1 MFECVPGSTQG
12 LGRGGL
18 GRMPLGGGIGTLQ
31 NLIDI
36 PSTLVFRNAHIKRRL
51 RSTGLYEANW
61 QNISS
66 LVKKWGSIDY
76 AVDDTRL
83 NRFTFSGANLVVR
96 NDFGDFN
103 DETNT
108 SSLWFGYLGRYKSL
122 LRIQAGYQDCKANQ
136 FPTDPTQG
144 IYVMTD
150 EPEISG
156 ETQDFNLRASS
167 LRSVFDGVK
176 ARDIPGLGATFTAS
190 EIVARVRDHTDGS
203 GVAIFQQFISTAA
216 WTIQTTTAYYRPQ
229 TDGSEDMRLEDMS
242 AWDLMQ
248 KVAESEGFVLLVN
261 RTGGLEFRNRDAR
274 TTTAAF
280 DFRGQ
285 GFHPMNIIKAPKER
299 EAINKLYNRFKLKY
313 LQADTTTSYVSAG
326 TTTSV
331 NGTNTSW
338 LFDQREYEME
348 NTWVQNTATAQTVV
362 DGLLTNLGSVR
373 KEAEWDA
380 KMVPQLEAMDRI
392 TLSHRSYDV
401 NQGSLWDVMVWDTDR
416 WEVEGQNFDY
426 NLKPYTCLSR
436 RLNLDTF
443 AMTIK
448 GREI

>member
-1 MFECVPGSTQG
+1 
-12 LGRGGL
+12 
-18 GRMPLGGGIGTLQ
+18 
-31 NLIDI
+31 
-36 PSTLVFRNAHIKRRL
+36 
-51 RSTGLYEANW
+51 
-61 QNISS
+61 
-66 LVKKWGSIDY
+66 
-76 AVDDTRL
+76 
-83 NRFTFSGANLVVR
+83 
-96 NDFGDFN
+96 
-103 DETNT
+103 
-108 SSLWFGYLGRYKSL
+108 
-122 LRIQAGYQDCKANQ
+122 
-136 FPTDPTQG
+136 
-144 IYVMTD
+144 
-150 EPEISG
+150 
-156 ETQDFNLRASS
+156 
-167 LRSVFDGVK
+167 
-176 ARDIPGLGATFTAS
+176 
-190 EIVARVRDHTDGS
+190 
-203 GVAIFQQFISTAA
+203 
-216 WTIQTTTAYYRPQ
+216 
-229 TDGSEDMRLEDMS
+229 MRLEDMS